1 MQASIDK
8 HQSPLTDDALS
19 AAKSAHAVLLGA
31 IGGPA
36 YGVGPIRPEQ
46 GLLKLRKEM
55 GTFGNLRPCFFA
67 SPSLANNSPLKKEV
81 CEGTDF
87 TVVRELT
94 GGIYFGERREG
105 NPDDGA
111 EESAEDREPYSRKEI
126 ERIVRLAG
134 YLALAKNPPSKVWS
148 LDKANVLAT
157 SRLWRRV
164 FVETMQKEFPKLEY
178 ENQLIDSAAMIMV
191 KNPRSLNGIIVTS
204 NLFGDII
211 SDEASVIPGSLGL
224 LPSASLSGI
233 PDGKGTCNG
242 IYEPIHGSCPDI
254 AGQGIVNPVAAI
266 LSVAMMLLYSFNMAK
281 ESVLVEQAVRIVI
294 EKGVM
299 TKDIGGSSKT
309 AEVGDEV
316 ARTLEGLFKD
326 L

>member
-1 MQASIDK
+1 
-8 HQSPLTDDALS
+8 
-19 AAKSAHAVLLGA
+19 
-31 IGGPA
+31 
-36 YGVGPIRPEQ
+36 
-46 GLLKLRKEM
+46 M

-67 SPSLANNSPLKKEV
+67 SPSLAEKSPLKKEV

-87 TVVRELT
+87 MVVRELT
-94 GGIYFGERREG
+94 GGIYFGERREADP
-105 NPDDGA
+105 NDGG

-164 FVETMQKEFPKLEY
+164 FVETMKKEFPQLEY

-191 KNPRSLNGIIVTS
+191 KNPRSLNGVIVTS

-224 LPSASLSGI
+224 LPSASLSGV
-233 PDGKGTCNG
+233 PDGKGMCNG
-242 IYEPIHGSCPDI
+242 IYEPIHGSAPDI
-254 AGQGIVNPVAAI
+254 AGKGVVNPIGAI
-266 LSVAMMLLYSFNMAK
+266 LSVAMMLLYSFNMSK
-281 ESVLVEQAVRIVI
+281 ESVLVEQAVRVVI
-294 EKGVM
+294 EKGIS
-299 TKDIGGSSKT
+299 TKDIGGSSST
-309 AEVGDEV
+309 GEVGDAV
-316 ARTLEGLFKD
+316 SKTLEGLFKD